1 MRVLRRHQVILVTTF
16 LDHDEVR
23 RANMIPAVVLI
34 VVMLATNSERSKQW
48 LAVIKSRLSREE
60 KGEAER

>member
-1 MRVLRRHQVILVTTF
+1 MELLPELLRSFNDYRMLVY
-16 LDHDEVR
+16 
-23 RANMIPAVVLI
+23 AVVLI